1 MMDGWRRFTV
11 TLQPGSEGGFTVR
24 VPALPEVVTCGDTYE
39 EAMANAREATELILE
54 AYREEGWDLPDA
66 ETRIDHLTIAA

>member
-1 MMDGWRRFTV
+1 MMVDQRRFTV
-11 TLQPGSEGGFTVR
+11 TLHPEPEGGFTVR

-54 AYREEGWDLPDA
+54 VYREEGRDIPDA
-66 ETRIDHLTIAA
+66 ETRIDHLTLSL